1 MGVYCIHGCG
11 NGYAIRKNKSMLKVL
26 KAVAGFIYKYS
37 GAEWVASEIQ
47 SAIFRYK
54 LRVRMVPVSYKLFI
68 LVIGISI
75 GGSGVFIH
83 SEYPNMGA
91 DTIVIEN
98 TRPLIAEAK
107 ESPKI
112 EKVDRVKELSELI
125 YQRESTNGKNNYSK
139 CEAIGKYN
147 GVGYAIPG
155 NGSYICFDSHE
166 DEMQAVRG
174 WIITKL
180 AGGHSEKSLLCLYS
194 GNNYKECSENK
205 TESTSK

>member
-1 MGVYCIHGCG
+1 MIALWVY
-11 NGYAIRKNKSMLKVL
+11 RE
-26 KAVAGFIYKYS
+26 S
-37 GAEWVASEIQ
+37 GLEYIVEEVRT
-47 SAIFRYK
+47 FCFNYK
-54 LRVRMVPVSYKLFI
+54 LKLRMVPVSYKLFI
-68 LVIGISI
+68 LIVGIAI

-83 SEYPNMGA
+83 KEYPNMEAGK
-91 DTIVIEN
+91 IVIEN
-98 TRPLIAEAK
+98 TRPFVAEAK
-107 ESPKI
+107 EEEKP
-112 EKVDRVKELSELI
+112 KVDRVKELSELI
-125 YQRESTNGKNNYSK
+125 YLRESTNGQKNYSK

-194 GNNYKECSENK
+194 GNHYKECSENK